1 LIQSLIMNQ
10 FFFKTRVIK
19 FLLLFILVAVS
30 CTSADKNKVEDK
42 DTDKGKDKD
51 KWAMAD
57 EIVAS
62 LDPVTFPDITYNIKD
77 FGAVADG
84 KTGNKEAFEKA
95 VTTCSENGGGKI
107 IVPKGNYYMDG
118 PLVFKSNVNIELKE
132 GAILNFSHDEK
143 DYLPAVLVRWEG
155 TEVYNYSPLIYAYKA
170 RNIALTGK
178 GTVNGN
184 GSKNFS
190 DWKTLQKPD
199 KKKLRKMGQDLTPVY
214 ERVFGEGHK
223 LRPSLFQPYGCTNV
237 RLEGVTLLDSPFW
250 VIHPTFCDNVIIRGV
265 TVDSYNTN
273 NDGADP
279 ESCTNVLIEDCDFR
293 TGDDS
298 IAIKAGRDNDA
309 WRIGRPTENVVIRSC
324 NFFSKINGVC
334 IGSEM
339 SGGVRNVF
347 IENINMPQS
356 SNAIYFKANLDRGGY
371 IENVYVRNIKTD
383 TVRNAFIRFEPN
395 YKNQKSSFNPTIFNN
410 FTIEDVSC
418 NHNEEVGIYLAGI
431 REDYPIK
438 NITIKNVNIKET
450 PVPYV
455 MKNAEN
461 IKFLNVKA
469 NGKLLDE
476 NPKKKKLIPLKTL

>member
-1 LIQSLIMNQ
+1 MNQ
-10 FFFKTRVIK
+10 KILKTCVIK
-19 FLLLFILVAVS
+19 FLLLFILVTVS
-30 CTSADKNKVEDK
+30 CISADKTKARDE
-42 DTDKGKDKD
+42 GKEKEKD
-51 KWAMAD
+51 KWAMAE
-57 EIVAS
+57 EIVQS
-62 LDPVTFPDITYNIKD
+62 LDPVIFPDVTYNIKD
-77 FGAVADG
+77 FGATADG
-84 KTGNKEAFEKA
+84 KTGNKTAFQKA

-118 PLVFKSNVNIELKE
+118 PLVFKSNVNIELQE
-132 GAILNFSHDEK
+132 GAVLNFSHDEK

-178 GTVNGN
+178 GTINGN

-190 DWKTLQKPD
+190 DWKTLQQPD
-199 KKKLRKMGQDLTPVY
+199 KKMLRKMGQNLTPVY
-214 ERVFGEGHK
+214 ERVFAEGHK

-250 VIHPTFCDNVIIRGV
+250 VIHPTFCNNVIIRGV

-279 ESCTNVLIEDCDFR
+279 ESCTNVLIEDCTFR

-309 WRIGRPTENVVIRSC
+309 WRIGRPTENVVIRNC

-347 IENINMPQS
+347 VENINIPMS

-371 IENVYVRNIKTD
+371 IKNVFVRNIKTD
-383 TVRNAFIRFEPN
+383 TVRTALVRFEPN
-395 YKNQKSSFNPTIFNN
+395 YKGQKSSFNPTLFEN
-410 FTIEDVSC
+410 FEIENVTCSIS
-418 NHNEEVGIYLAGI
+418 EEVGIYLAGI
-431 REDYPIK
+431 QKDYPLK
-438 NITIKNVNIKET
+438 NIRLKNVEINKT

-455 MKNAEN
+455 MENAEN
-461 IKFLNVKA
+461 ILFENVEA
-469 NGKLLDE
+469 NGNKLELH
-476 NPKKKKLIPLKTL
+476 PKEKKIIPLKVL